1 MIRDKQKPIEVIV
14 DSKLRLL
21 HELIRLTAKT
31 AEECQLLGA
40 DTAIRNSITIG
51 DMTYQEADVLLDKML
66 LEFNEFKEA
75 FIEQMFET
83 CDELF
88 KWQDRTK

>member
-1 MIRDKQKPIEVIV
+1 MIRDKQKPIKAIV
-14 DSKLRLL
+14 SNNLRFL

-31 AEECQLLGA
+31 ADEYQLLGA

-51 DMTYQEADVLLDKML
+51 EMTYQEADVLLDKML
-66 LEFNEFKEA
+66 LEFNEFKKA

-88 KWQDRTK
+88 KWQDKTK